1 MELVPV
7 TTVSDAGQANV
18 VRGVLEQAGIESA
31 VSGGGFG
38 DGYPMPLVVPFQ
50 ILVREADADRARDV
64 LAQFDTLPEEDEGEE

>member
-7 TTVSDAGQANV
+7 TTVNDAGLANV

-31 VSGGGFG
+31 VSGGSAG
-38 DGYPMPLVVPFQ
+38 DVYPMPSVNPFQ

-64 LAQFDTLPEEDEGEE
+64 LAQFETMPEEDDVEE

>member
-7 TTVSDAGQANV
+7 TTVNDAGQANV

-31 VSGGGFG
+31 VSGGMISA
-38 DGYPMPLVVPFQ
+38 YPMPAVNPFR

-64 LAQFDTLPEEDEGEE
+64 LAQFDTVPEEDEGEE